1 MKKNFITIAKGLGIV
16 LPACLLASTAEARTP
31 VIKDDAKSEVTIPHD
46 SQLESNPVK
55 ERIAQSF
62 NLESETSPYQV
73 THSNVHANYT
83 IPHTNVHSNVTV
95 DNQHY
100 NSHSNTK
107 AMHCD
112 THSNSKI

>member
-31 VIKDDAKSEVTIPHD
+31 VIKDDAKSEVTIPND
-46 SQLESNPVK
+46 SQPESNPVK

-62 NLESETSPYQV
+62 NLESETSPYQI
-73 THSNVHANYT
+73 THSDVHADTT
-83 IPHTNVHSNVTV
+83 IPHTDVHANVNVDGKHT
-95 DNQHY
+95 
-100 NSHSNTK
+100 NSHSNIK
-107 AMHCD
+107 PYHCD